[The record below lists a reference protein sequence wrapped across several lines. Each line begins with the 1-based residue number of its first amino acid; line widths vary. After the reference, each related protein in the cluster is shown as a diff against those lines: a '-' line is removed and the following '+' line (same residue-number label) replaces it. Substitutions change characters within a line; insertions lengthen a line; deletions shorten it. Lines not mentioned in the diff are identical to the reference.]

1 MRAGH
6 APWFVALL
14 LLAGCG
20 DGARDQPLHGYV
32 DADYVLVGAEATGR
46 LTTLSVK
53 RGDPVRAGATLFTLD
68 DRDESSALAEAKAL
82 FAQGQASLADLKT
95 GKRPEE
101 IRVLDAQLA
110 DAEAS
115 LTVAQKSYQRNRDLS
130 TRAVA
135 EYVVEQMQKRIGDS
149 IDTADEALKGGI
161 DRATARRLLQ
171 RIVDVHID
179 SMLGE
184 AEAELWGRFI
194 MREQME
200 PSSTFDI
207 IYDFMMKCQ
216 STTTELIALLL
227 NLDPRSEEAT
237 FRSFAISGQF
247 VIFCV
252 ARPMVAKKL
261 GRDTLACGDRD
272 QIRRVVAEHIDLLV
286 GETLIN
292 EE

>member
-1 MRAGH
+1 MNAESVTMERPELDSAPIDGVVFEADAGADLPQLPASRHYRRARQ
-6 APWFVALL
+6 
-14 LLAGCG
+14 
-20 DGARDQPLHGYV
+20 DR
-32 DADYVLVGAEATGR
+32 GAETRHNLLIAALDVFGRYGFEGAATR
-46 LTTLSVK
+46 DIAK
-53 RGDPVRAGATLFTLD
+53 RAGANLAAIVYHFGSKD
-68 DRDESSALAEAKAL
+68 ALH
-82 FAQGQASLADLKT
+82 
-95 GKRPEE
+95 
-101 IRVLDAQLA
+101 
-110 DAEAS
+110 
-115 LTVAQKSYQRNRDLS
+115 
-130 TRAVA
+130 RAVA

-149 IDTADEALKGGI
+149 IDTADEALKGSI

-216 STTTELIALLL
+216 GTTTELIAFLL

-237 FRSFAISGQF
+237 FRAFAISGQF

-286 GETLIN
+286 GETLID
-292 EE
+292 EG

>member
-1 MRAGH
+1 MERSEFDASPIEAIVFDGLERAEE
-6 APWFVALL
+6 PALP
-14 LLAGCG
+14 ASRHYRR
-20 DGARDQPLHGYV
+20 ARQDR
-32 DADYVLVGAEATGR
+32 GAETRHNLLIAALDVFGRYGFEGAATR
-46 LTTLSVK
+46 DIAK
-53 RGDPVRAGATLFTLD
+53 RAGANLAAIVYHFGSKD
-68 DRDESSALAEAKAL
+68 ALHK
-82 FAQGQASLADLKT
+82 
-95 GKRPEE
+95 
-101 IRVLDAQLA
+101 
-110 DAEAS
+110 
-115 LTVAQKSYQRNRDLS
+115 
-130 TRAVA
+130 AVA
-135 EYVVEQMQKRIGDS
+135 EYVVEQMESRIGDS
-149 IDTADEALKGGI
+149 IDRAAKALTGSI
-161 DRATARRLLQ
+161 DRPTARSLLQ
-171 RIVDVHID
+171 GIIDVHID

-200 PSSTFDI
+200 PSSTFDV

-216 STTTELIALLL
+216 STTTELIAFLL
-227 NLDPRSEEAT
+227 NLDPHSEEAT

-292 EE
+292 EG